1 MQNYATLV
9 SLFDKHRF
17 ALCFDAFL
25 ARHRLR
31 GTHFAELSEIP
42 QYKVSRIL
50 CELVKEFDNDHSKIC
65 KYMQMSEKAFFLGDE
80 DELASAIERFCSV
93 GRERAQ
99 GMARIVADIASLP
112 EDENK
117 DVAEAIAELRGASE
131 RPE

>member
-1 MQNYATLV
+1 
-9 SLFDKHRF
+9 
-17 ALCFDAFL
+17 
-25 ARHRLR
+25 
-31 GTHFAELSEIP
+31 
-42 QYKVSRIL
+42 
-50 CELVKEFDNDHSKIC
+50 
-65 KYMQMSEKAFFLGDE
+65 MSEKAFFLGDE

-131 RPE
+131 RPFPDFFWLVEIVLPLPFDVPFPSQRRHGCLFSDDR